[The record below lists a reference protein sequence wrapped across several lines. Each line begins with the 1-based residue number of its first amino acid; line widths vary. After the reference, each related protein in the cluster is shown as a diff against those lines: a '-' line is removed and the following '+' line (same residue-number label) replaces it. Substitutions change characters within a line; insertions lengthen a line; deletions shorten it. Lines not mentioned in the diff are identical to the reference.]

1 MWLKTRMT
9 YPESTSS
16 LNVYFVQRES
26 LFFEAKKIWDHSQR
40 KKIDSKVHF
49 FAFYRR
55 NISKMIFS
63 KRSSFWTIPM
73 KGRKEG
79 RKKEKTPFSKNKTD
93 WLTLKM
99 EIPVQPKLLLLEQR
113 TRVWLYR
120 IESPC
125 SWLFVRTSSPSS
137 SSCRT
142 TTHQLISLHLLH
154 RRLRKYLYNLQVKT
168 L

>member
-26 LFFEAKKIWDHSQR
+26 LFSRQKNLRSLAK

-125 SWLFVRTSSPSS
+125 SWLFVRTSS